1 MEISFFKL
9 FEDNINKEYY
19 TNLNFCFDLYS
30 SKIDV
35 LDLLVENR
43 DPLLKFSIIY
53 LKEKIIENI
62 TYEFKLDCF
71 LLSRFF
77 IKSPVYMSD
86 LILKFKNGTTYEK
99 IDILHEKFS
108 IISSEFK
115 LSKRDFV
122 LLLTRN
128 FEINQNNEVNIDS
141 ILKFYAKK
149 YIFMIKIS
157 DYIDI
162 SLNKI
167 INIFGII
174 ESKIIQLFEKIDKNN
189 QGIISF
195 EQFEELLTGIIKT
208 NLNKW
213 NISNYF
219 K

>member
-1 MEISFFKL
+1 MK
-9 FEDNINKEYY
+9 
-19 TNLNFCFDLYS
+19 NFL
-30 SKIDV
+30 
-35 LDLLVENR
+35 
-43 DPLLKFSIIY
+43 
-53 LKEKIIENI
+53 
-62 TYEFKLDCF
+62 
-71 LLSRFF
+71 
-77 IKSPVYMSD
+77 
-86 LILKFKNGTTYEK
+86 
-99 IDILHEKFS
+99 
-108 IISSEFK
+108 
-115 LSKRDFV
+115 

-128 FEINQNNEVNIDS
+128 FEINKNNEVNIDS